1 MSRTTRTALTF
12 ATGLALAL
20 VALPAR
26 ADHDRRWD
34 RDCDHALPAPPPAAY
49 PAPPVASPAP
59 PVYTYPAPA
68 PAPAVATP
76 FYPAHW
82 RGGWRVLELRR
93 EYAHLDAARDRFYAT
108 WNGSPW
114 RRDRFEAWY
123 ASRRAEL
130 DQRWATLGRWRDR
143 PHGDERW
150 EG

>member
-26 ADHDRRWD
+26 ADHDRGFD
-34 RDCDHALPAPPPAAY
+34 RDGDRHAFPAPPPAPYREA
-49 PAPPVASPAP
+49 
-59 PVYTYPAPA
+59 PVYTAPAPA
-68 PAPAVATP
+68 PAPVVASP

-82 RGGWRVLELRR
+82 RGGPRVMELRR
-93 EYAHLDAARDRFYAT
+93 EYTRLEAARDHFYAT
-108 WNGSPW
+108 WSGGAPW

-130 DQRWATLGRWRDR
+130 DRRWAALARGRGHD
-143 PHGDERW
+143 RW